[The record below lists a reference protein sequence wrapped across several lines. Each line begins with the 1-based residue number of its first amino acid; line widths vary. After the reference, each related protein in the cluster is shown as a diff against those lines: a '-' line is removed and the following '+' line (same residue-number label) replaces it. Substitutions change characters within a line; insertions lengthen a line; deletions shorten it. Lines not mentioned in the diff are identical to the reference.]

1 MKKFLIAASAFV
13 LALQI
18 VPVSTSAAG
27 DKDVIEKGIYIG
39 QIDVSGM
46 SVIEAK
52 QAVLDY
58 VEALEETQITLNAM
72 NDNRISI
79 PLSDLSLTW
88 TNEEIVQE
96 AARVGKTGNV
106 VKRYKILKDLQHENM
121 VFEPVYEIDKAKLL
135 EIIDTD
141 CEPFNV
147 SAQDATLTR
156 ENGQFV
162 IQPGTTGVKID
173 AKASAD
179 AVYDYLMEDWDGGDV
194 SLDLIAAIDEP
205 RGTEEELG
213 KVKDVLGTFTTD
225 YSSSGANRSGN
236 VANGA
241 RLVNGTLLY
250 PGDSFSMYETV
261 SPFSEA
267 NGYYMAGSYANGM
280 VVESLGGGICQVSTT
295 LYNAVLRA
303 ELEVTERSNHSMIVT
318 YVDPS
323 ADAAISGT
331 AKDFKFVNNLEHPI
345 YIEGGTANKKITFTI
360 YGVETRPSDREVIY
374 ESEVL
379 SRTEPKGE
387 KVIADGSHAVGY
399 INVQSSHTG
408 YVAQLWKI
416 VKEGGVEV
424 SREIVNKSSYQA
436 TPRTATVGT
445 ATADPNLSAAV
456 NAAIASQSIQQVRN
470 AIATGSNP
478 QQAAAAAAAQQ
489 QAQAVAAQ
497 QAAQAAAIAAQQQAI
512 AQQQAAIAA
521 QQAAA
526 AQAAQQAQQQ

>member
-1 MKKFLIAASAFV
+1 MNKKKLLIAAAA
-13 LALQI
+13 LAAALQLI
-18 VPVSTSAAG
+18 PASTNAAAK
-27 DKDVIEKGIYIG
+27 KDVIEQGIYIG
-39 QIDVSGM
+39 DIDVSGM
-46 SVIEAK
+46 SVAEAR

-58 VEALEETQITLNAM
+58 VDSLEDAKLTLNAM
-72 NDNRISI
+72 NDNHITI

-88 TNEEIVQE
+88 ENEDVVLE
-96 AARVGKTGNV
+96 AANVGKVGNI
-106 VKRYKILKDLQHENM
+106 VKRYKVLKDLEHENM
-121 VFEPVYEIDKAKLL
+121 VFELAYDIDREKLL
-135 EIIDTD
+135 KMIETD
-141 CEPFNV
+141 SEPFNV
-147 SAQDATLTR
+147 SAQDATLHR

-162 IQPGTTGVKID
+162 IEPGMTGVKID

-179 AVYDYLMEDWDGGDV
+179 EVYDYLKEEWDGKDAE
-194 SLDLIAAIDEP
+194 LDLVAAIEQP
-205 RGTEEELG
+205 RGTEEELSQ
-213 KVKDVLGTFTTD
+213 VKDVLGTFTTD

-261 SPFSEA
+261 SPFSEE

-295 LYNAVLRA
+295 LYNAVLRS

-360 YGVETRPSDREVIY
+360 YGVETRPSNREVLF
-374 ESEVL
+374 ESEVI
-379 SRTEPKGE
+379 SRTEPNGE
-387 KVIADGSHAVGY
+387 KVIGDSSHAVGY

-416 VKEGGVEV
+416 VKEDGKEV

-456 NAAIASQSIQQVRN
+456 HAAIASQSIQQVRN
-470 AIATGSNP
+470 AIATGGDP
-478 QQAAAAAAAQQ
+478 QQAAAAAAQQQ
-489 QAQAVAAQ
+489 QAQAIAAQ

-512 AQQQAAIAA
+512 QQQQAAIAA
-521 QQAAA
+521 AQAA
-526 AQAAQQAQQQ
+526 AQAAQ